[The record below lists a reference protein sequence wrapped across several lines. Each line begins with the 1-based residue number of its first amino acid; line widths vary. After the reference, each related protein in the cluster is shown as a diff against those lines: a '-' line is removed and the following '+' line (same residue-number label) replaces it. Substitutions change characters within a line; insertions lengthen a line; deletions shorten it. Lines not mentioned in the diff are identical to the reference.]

1 MRQTA
6 SLCALAALLATLSA
20 TSLAT
25 SSAGLGLPAQGQQT
39 QREHEAATRSQTRK
53 TDQANQDAAVADE
66 TSGASEGAQP
76 ARASRPEAGAGKG
89 TPPPTSYGPVL
100 NPRQPRTADPA
111 RKDPAEVRDETDSL
125 APAAPQPQQQKQ
137 TDKQKQKQAQRR
149 RQAWQPEGPMA
160 PRPLGPGNTA
170 AIGTGMVPVPPPAQ
184 VPQPVVPST
193 RALNSCIGNACTD
206 AAGGSYNIGPN
217 GVGVS
222 GSGRLC
228 STSGTTVQC
237 F

>member
-1 MRQTA
+1 M
-6 SLCALAALLATLSA
+6 ALAA
-20 TSLAT
+20 SLAGM
-25 SSAGLGLPAQGQQT
+25 APPVQAQAPREARQDAARRDRELDARRQT
-39 QREHEAATRSQTRK
+39 EQTDK
-53 TDQANQDAAVADE
+53 ANQDAALADE

-76 ARASRPEAGAGKG
+76 ARATHPNAGAGK
-89 TPPPTSYGPVL
+89 PAAPSYGPVL
-100 NPRQPRTADPA
+100 NPRHPQSADPA

-125 APAAPQPQQQKQ
+125 ARERPQAPAKAQQQKQ
-137 TDKQKQKQAQRR
+137 TDKQRKQAQRR

-160 PRPLGPGNTA
+160 PRPLSSGNTA

-184 VPQPVVPST
+184 APQPVVPGT

-206 AAGGSYNIGPN
+206 AAGGTYNIGPN

-222 GSGRLC
+222 SSGRLC